1 MRDYDIFFKGTY
13 FGTAKDM
20 PDNEAD
26 ALDHILKELFA
37 FKYFECDADDIHIE
51 MIKVEELTI
60 MQEAFIEAYSKNVAK
75 VDDEE
80 IIEYFR
86 TGKRTYNT
94 DHIEDNWL
102 LWNSAIKWVSCNE
115 NF

>member
-13 FGTAKDM
+13 FGAAKDM
-20 PDNEAD
+20 PNNPDEALEAILADVNELNFYARDND
-26 ALDHILKELFA
+26 NF
-37 FKYFECDADDIHIE
+37 HIE
-51 MIKVEELTI
+51 ESEFELSDCQT
-60 MQEAFIEAYSKNVAK
+60 AFIKSYSKNVAK